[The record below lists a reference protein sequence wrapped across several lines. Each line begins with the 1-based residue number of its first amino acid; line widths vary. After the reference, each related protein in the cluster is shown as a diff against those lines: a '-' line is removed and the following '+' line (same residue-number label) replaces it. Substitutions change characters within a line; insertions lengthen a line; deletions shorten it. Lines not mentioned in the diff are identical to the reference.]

1 MAIFNKQ
8 NMARTFNKQN
18 LLISITLVISL
29 LIRIYLSQFDGYRN
43 DIFDFKLWSQGI
55 YNIGITD
62 FYKNIWSDYPP
73 FYLYILWIV
82 GAIYKLLYPSFDIN
96 TLLFTILIK
105 FPANLA
111 DIFIALLIFKILRKY
126 ADLKTAYF
134 GMVIYAFNP
143 AIIYNSAIWGQV
155 DSINTFFILLAIML
169 MVSDRLE
176 FAGISLAVAIL
187 TKPQSLVVLPFVAA
201 LMIKELIDKYP
212 LRSVLLKLIK
222 IFVLSIFVFIILA
235 LPFYLN
241 TGLITGLIKTYT
253 SGYGQY
259 AYNSVNAFNFWALLG
274 FWKPDNIVIIWL
286 SYKIWGY
293 ILFCLLF
300 TYLLIYTTIKNKNG
314 DRKENKNEKQHED
327 ILIYFAFSI
336 LLFGFFMF
344 FTRIHER
351 YLFPMFAPFA
361 IVASKNSRLKYV
373 YWILTFTFLFN
384 LYSVLQVLN
393 TNNFIP
399 DGDPYVLAASIIN
412 LGMFI
417 FMLYSFSR
425 KKIVTSVLNKE

>member
-1 MAIFNKQ
+1 MTLFNKQ
-8 NMARTFNKQN
+8 KMAKILNKQN
-18 LLISITLVISL
+18 SIIIITLVISL
-29 LIRIYLSQFDGYRN
+29 LIRIYLSQFDGYKN

-82 GAIYKLLYPSFDIN
+82 GAFYKLLSPSLDIN
-96 TLLFTILIK
+96 TMLFTILIK
-105 FPANLA
+105 LPANFA
-111 DIFIALLIFKILRKY
+111 DIFTALLIFKILRKY
-126 ADLKTAYF
+126 ADFKTAYF
-134 GMVIYAFNP
+134 GMVIYIFNP

-176 FAGISLAVAIL
+176 LAGISLAVAIL
-187 TKPQSLVVLPFVAA
+187 TKPQSLVVLPFVAV
-201 LMIKELIDKYP
+201 LMIKNLIDKYP
-212 LRSVLLKLIK
+212 SRFALLRFMK
-222 IFVLSIFVFIILA
+222 ILMVSIFVFVILA

-259 AYNSVNAFNFWALLG
+259 AYNSVNAFNFWSLLG
-274 FWKPDNIVIIWL
+274 LWKPDNIVIMSL

-300 TYLLIYTTIKNKNG
+300 AYLLIYTTIKNKDEN
-314 DRKENKNEKQHED
+314 RKNRNEKQDED

-361 IVASKNSRLKYV
+361 VVASKDSRLKYV
-373 YWILTFTFLFN
+373 YWILTLTFLFN

-417 FMLYSFSR
+417 FMLYSFSK
-425 KKIVTSVLNKE
+425 KKIVTSVMNKE